1 LDPNKADH
9 TSGKGWALTGFLTGV
24 TVSILANIARMYVP
38 PEHAPANWKPHPGAV
53 ATAAWWPI
61 ALLIS
66 IEVISRVQWPD
77 GFIWRAIRYG
87 GLTTV
92 AAIAAIISYRH
103 MSGLLSAYGESG
115 LGAKIGPLAV
125 DGLMVVSSGALL
137 AIADNVRRAAR
148 AAEASTADRPTMT
161 ETTTEAPVPT
171 SETDTRREAARELAA
186 LDSGLGAE
194 VPATAPE
201 SLPALL
207 PEGGAATGALG
218 PEIDATALLEAL
230 NELAAD
236 GGPSGGKLAAAL
248 GRRGVEVTERDA
260 RRVLAVL
267 RPSKAGTDG
276 DGAALEPTPDEEP
289 ATATE
294 PIRPH
299 EPPPA

>member
-1 LDPNKADH
+1 LDPQKTDP

-137 AIADNVRRAAR
+137 AIADNVKRAAR

-171 SETDTRREAARELAA
+171 SETDPRRERAA
-186 LDSGLGAE
+186 LDSGPGSDA
-194 VPATAPE
+194 PATAPE
-201 SLPALL
+201 RPSEPV
-207 PEGGAATGALG
+207 PDGGAVIGALG
-218 PEIDATALLEAL
+218 PEIDPRAVLEAL
-230 NELAAD
+230 KELAAN
-236 GGPSGGKLAAAL
+236 GQATGPALSAAL
-248 GRRGVEVTERDA
+248 ERRGVALSVRDA
-260 RRVLAVL
+260 TAVL
-267 RPSKAGTDG
+267 RAVRPSEASMNGN
-276 DGAALEPTPDEEP
+276 GAAVEPTPDDEP
-289 ATATE
+289 ASAPETA
-294 PIRPH
+294 
-299 EPPPA
+299 PPAELVTA

>member
-1 LDPNKADH
+1 MDPQKTDH
-9 TSGKGWALTGFLTGV
+9 TSGKGWALAGFLTGV

-38 PEHAPANWKPHPGAV
+38 PEHAPANWRPHPGAV

-148 AAEASTADRPTMT
+148 AVEAVELARPPMVDASPADP
-161 ETTTEAPVPT
+161 APT
-171 SETDTRREAARELAA
+171 SETDTRRAAARELAA
-186 LDSGLGAE
+186 LDAE
-194 VPATAPE
+194 AVADVPAMAPE
-201 SLPALL
+201 PPSAPV
-207 PEGGAATGALG
+207 PEGGAAIGALG
-218 PEIDATALLEAL
+218 PEIDPTALLQAL
-230 NELAAD
+230 GELEAD
-236 GGPSGGKLAAAL
+236 GGPSGPKLAAAL

-267 RPSKAGTDG
+267 RPSKATTNG
-276 DGAALEPTPDEEP
+276 DGAEP
-289 ATATE
+289 
-294 PIRPH
+294 
-299 EPPPA
+299 EPPTVEPEPPTV